1 MDDGTGK
8 QQQGMKMMRKISLG
22 TIAAA
27 MVLAASVQQ
36 PAQAQSA
43 PKAMP
48 CTLSWCPVLVQ
59 VVKTPAGAE
68 SLWVSFDQI
77 RMAPKFSGATLT
89 WKLVGSPDY
98 EFRIDSVTATGA
110 NAAMARTQF
119 PVRIISANE
128 YAHDNPNKDSLT
140 YDYQVRVYKKGSP
153 AGSTPLVSNGTVV
166 NAN

>member
-1 MDDGTGK
+1 
-8 QQQGMKMMRKISLG
+8 MMIRNVSLG

-27 MVLAASVQQ
+27 VILTVSVQQ

-43 PKAMP
+43 PKTMP
-48 CTLSWCPVLVQ
+48 CTLAWCPVLVQ

-77 RMAPKFSGATLT
+77 RMAAKFSGATLT

-98 EFRIDSVTATGA
+98 EFRADSIVAKGT
-110 NAAMARTQF
+110 NAALAPAQF

-128 YAHDNPNKDSLT
+128 HAYDNLNKDSLT
-140 YDYQVRVYKKGSP
+140 YDYAVRVYKKGSP
-153 AGSTPLVSNGTVV
+153 PSTAPLVSGGSIV

>member
-8 QQQGMKMMRKISLG
+8 QQQGIKMTRKISLG
-22 TIAAA
+22 MIATA
-27 MVLAASVQQ
+27 MVLAVSVQQ

-43 PKAMP
+43 PKTMP
-48 CTLSWCPVLVQ
+48 CNLAWCPVLVQ

-77 RMAPKFSGATLT
+77 KMAPKFSGATLT

-98 EFRIDSVTATGA
+98 EFRADSVMAKGT
-110 NAAMARTQF
+110 NAALATAQF

-128 YAHDNPNKDSLT
+128 YAHDNLNKDALT
-140 YDYQVRVYKKGSP
+140 YGYEVRVYKKGSP
-153 AGSTPLVSNGTVV
+153 ASSTPLVSSGTVV